1 MLASSPPLLRSEQPP
16 SPEPPGSPPPAAVLL
31 VTLRLLGYT
40 VDTFGDA
47 ERASLAAGVAQLLGC
62 SSSAVLIAAV
72 RSASDDD
79 VAASSGARRRQL
91 VAAGVTQADVFVL
104 VDVAV
109 DAVAAGLAADALA
122 AALATLS
129 QSSLLAYLRDA
140 GLSKLIGAAFSAA
153 NAGLHGSD
161 EAAAPA
167 LAPQATVI
175 LEPTADRS
183 RSSPHAAQ
191 LLPLSMRWSVVL
203 AIVVVVA
210 WCGGIACGVRF
221 RHSMHWSSRHAPRAS
236 ARMPRFRLPA
246 LSMSSDDGGGHGTA
260 DVKRSDSGV
269 ARRTSLLEVQAQ
281 RA

>member
-1 MLASSPPLLRSEQPP
+1 VLASSPPLLHSKQPP

-72 RSASDDD
+72 RNASDDE

-109 DAVAAGLAADALA
+109 DAVAAGLATDALA

-161 EAAAPA
+161 EAAAPV
-167 LAPQATVI
+167 PQPTAI
-175 LEPTADRS
+175 LEPASDRS
-183 RSSPHAAQ
+183 SSSPHAAQ
-191 LLPLSMRWSVVL
+191 LLSLSMRWSVVL
-203 AIVVVVA
+203 AVVVVVA

-246 LSMSSDDGGGHGTA
+246 LSMSSDDGGSHGTA

-269 ARRTSLLEVQAQ
+269 ARRTTLLEVQAQ